1 MARFKFCRQHPSERL
16 IIDFYC
22 AEAQL
27 CIEVDGDSHAEQ
39 VDYDQARAACLNALS
54 YTVIRFTNREVF
66 TQFEAML
73 QVIAAEC

>member
-1 MARFKFCRQHPSERL
+1 MIR
-16 IIDFYC
+16 
-22 AEAQL
+22 
-27 CIEVDGDSHAEQ
+27 
-39 VDYDQARAACLNALS
+39 RAACLNALS